1 MEIYRKEIKD
11 IKPGKLEI
19 GDEIK
24 IRIIGEEHTAT
35 AIKKDGDGTMLLL
48 NECLDKMRP
57 MNEDG
62 GTKGGYDASDMRKF
76 LQEAG
81 KTLEFVYREELP
93 FLDNIQD
100 MLMPF
105 ENGDLLTLLSCEEV
119 CGEVP
124 DTWEMSD
131 RQIPWM
137 KDRRNRIAV
146 MKGEEYVHWW
156 LRDPVSAANFAIV
169 NYTGIAG
176 NNGASNA
183 LGVRPAFAIVA

>member
-1 MEIYRKEIKD
+1 MEIYRKEIKN
-11 IKPGKLEI
+11 IKLGELEI

-81 KTLEFVYREELP
+81 KTLEFVYHDEFP
-93 FLDNIQD
+93 FPDNLQD

-137 KDRRNRIAV
+137 KDRRNRIAA
-146 MKGEEYVHWW
+146 MKGKEYVYWW
-156 LRDPVSAANFAIV
+156 LRDPVSAATFAYV
-169 NYTGIAG
+169 YDNGLAYGI
-176 NNGASNA
+176 NASYA
-183 LGVRPAFAIVA
+183 LGVRPAFTIC

>member
-11 IKPGKLEI
+11 IRPGELEI

-35 AIKKDGDGTMLLL
+35 AIKKDGDGALFLL
-48 NECLDKMRP
+48 NECLDKPRP
-57 MNEDG
+57 MNERG
-62 GTKGGYDASDMRKF
+62 GAKGGYDSSDMRKF
-76 LQEAG
+76 LQKAG
-81 KTLEFVYREELP
+81 KTLEFVYRDELP
-93 FLDNIQD
+93 FPDNLQD

-124 DTWEMSD
+124 GTWEMSD

-146 MKGEEYVHWW
+146 MKGEEYANWW
-156 LRDPVSAANFAIV
+156 LRDVVSATNFAYV
-169 NYTGIAG
+169 NNHGLA
-176 NNGASNA
+176 NNAGASNA
-183 LGVRPAFAIVA
+183 RGVRPAFTIC

>member
-1 MEIYRKEIKD
+1 MEIYRKEIKN
-11 IKPGKLEI
+11 IKPGELEI

-24 IRIIGEEHTAT
+24 IRIIGEEPTAT
-35 AIKKDGDGTMLLL
+35 AIKKDGDGTMFLL

-62 GTKGGYDASDMRKF
+62 GAKGGYDASDMRKF

-81 KTLEFVYREELP
+81 KTLEFVYNDELS
-93 FLDNIQD
+93 FHDNLQE

-124 DTWEMSD
+124 GTWEMSD
-131 RQIPWM
+131 RQMPWM

-146 MKGEEYVHWW
+146 MKGEEYAYWW
-156 LRDPVSAANFAIV
+156 LRDVVSGTRFASV
-169 NYTGIAG
+169 TSSGSAYSHC
-176 NNGASNA
+176 ASNS
-183 LGVRPAFAIVA
+183 LGVRPAFTIC

>member
-1 MEIYRKEIKD
+1 MEIYRKEIKN
-11 IKPGKLEI
+11 IKPRELEI

-35 AIKKDGDGTMLLL
+35 AIKKDGDGTMFLL

-81 KTLEFVYREELP
+81 KTLEFVYNVP
-93 FLDNIQD
+93 FPDNLQD

-124 DTWEMSD
+124 GIWEMSD
-131 RQIPWM
+131 RQIPWL

-146 MKGEEYVHWW
+146 MKGEECAYWW
-156 LRDPVSAANFAIV
+156 LRDVVSSAYFANVHDGGNA
-169 NYTGIAG
+169 NSDSAG
-176 NNGASNA
+176 YS
-183 LGVRPAFAIVA
+183 LGVRPAFTIC

>member
-11 IKPGKLEI
+11 IKPGELEI

-35 AIKKDGDGTMLLL
+35 AIKKDGDGMMFLL

-62 GTKGGYDASDMRKF
+62 GAKGGYDASDMRKF
-76 LQEAG
+76 LQKAG
-81 KTLEFVYREELP
+81 KTLEFVCPEELP
-93 FLDNIQD
+93 FPDNLQD

-105 ENGDLLTLLSCEEV
+105 ENGDLLTLLSCEEA

-124 DTWEMSD
+124 GTWEESD
-131 RQIPWM
+131 KQIPWM
-137 KDRRNRIAV
+137 KDRRNRIGFSKKSDYAL
-146 MKGEEYVHWW
+146 WW
-156 LRDPVSAANFAIV
+156 LRDVVSTTSFAYVGTIGLAL
-169 NYTGIAG
+169 NHS
-176 NNGASNA
+176 ASNA
-183 LGVRPAFAIVA
+183 YGVRPAFTIH

>member
-11 IKPGKLEI
+11 IKPGELEI

-35 AIKKDGDGTMLLL
+35 AIKKDG
-48 NECLDKMRP
+48 CLDKRRP
-57 MNEDG
+57 MNERG
-62 GTKGGYDASDMRKF
+62 GAKGGYDSSDMRKF
-76 LQEAG
+76 LQKVG
-81 KTLEFVYREELP
+81 KTLEFVYHDELP
-93 FLDNIQD
+93 FPDNLQD

-124 DTWEMSD
+124 GTWEMSD

-146 MKGEEYVHWW
+146 MKGEEYADWW
-156 LRDPVSAANFAIV
+156 LRDVVSATDFANV
-169 NYTGIAG
+169 YYYGHAG
-176 NNGASNA
+176 HCSASTA
-183 LGVRPAFAIVA
+183 RGVRPAFTIC